1 MRTLLHDARSYTKV
15 QPRWQAKTTEF
26 AGAGSAPDA
35 RMATRPSD
43 ALPVAAPWNLRLGA
57 RAMDALWQ
65 VVQSIFIPLG
75 IPWLIALVIAVA
87 IFLRSE

>member
-1 MRTLLHDARSYTKV
+1 
-15 QPRWQAKTTEF
+15 
-26 AGAGSAPDA
+26 
-35 RMATRPSD
+35 
-43 ALPVAAPWNLRLGA
+43 
-57 RAMDALWQ
+57 MDALWQ